1 MEMLIL
7 ILKFL
12 LQFFP
17 PFAIFIA
24 MLSLD
29 DPDTDLSTWSNLALM
44 TSTALMGPFLSRTI
58 KSKTLRG
65 CQTLLCSN
73 PNEVVVVA

>member
-1 MEMLIL
+1 MLIL

-12 LQFFP
+12 LQFLP
-17 PFAIFIA
+17 PFSFFIA
-24 MLSLD
+24 MIILD
-29 DPDTDLSTWSNLALM
+29 ESEPDLSTWSNLALM
-44 TSTALMGPFLSRTI
+44 TSTALLGPFLSRTI
-58 KSKTLRG
+58 KSKSLRG